1 MSDAPI
7 VLFVDDNDAVRL
19 VLAQVLERGGYEVLQ
34 AASAEEAYAVLRAGH
49 RPELIITDV
58 VMAGDGI
65 IGLRDQLQAAGQ
77 SVPFL
82 VISGYPLA
90 HIARGMGVRR
100 GQCSCRSR
108 SPLSRCCTR
117 STGCLQG
124 GNGVKRSG

>member
-1 MSDAPI
+1 MSDAPV

-19 VLAQVLERGGYEVLQ
+19 VLAHVLERGGYEVLQ
-34 AASAEEAYAVLRAGH
+34 AASAEEAYATLRAGH

-65 IGLRDQLQAAGQ
+65 VGLRDRLQASGH

-90 HIARGMGVRR
+90 HIARDMGVPGTVFMQKPFSPQALLSEVNRMLA
-100 GQCSCRSR
+100 SR
-108 SPLSRCCTR
+108 
-117 STGCLQG
+117 
-124 GNGVKRSG
+124 